1 MKFSIA
7 LSDLENLLK
16 TLAPRPKATD
26 TFTLSACAARVFV
39 ECKGDIGG
47 IEALVFEDGAVSL
60 PAKKFRELLKTY
72 KGRQSLTLEAAPD
85 GLRIG
90 TFQMRVLRYNAR
102 AAAAGSLSGLPREYP
117 TVVWYRHAAHLTPLV
132 ESG

>member
-60 PAKKFRELLKTY
+60 PTKKFRELLKTY
-72 KGRQSLTLEAAPD
+72 KGRQSLTLKQPPMVF
-85 GLRIG
+85 GSGISKCLCWITQRI
-90 TFQMRVLRYNAR
+90 
-102 AAAAGSLSGLPREYP
+102 
-117 TVVWYRHAAHLTPLV
+117 
-132 ESG
+132 

>member
-16 TLAPRPKATD
+16 TLAPRPKAAD
-26 TFTLSACAARVFV
+26 TFTLSACAGRVFV

-60 PAKKFRELLKTY
+60 PTKKFRELLKTY
-72 KGRQSLTLEAAPD
+72 KGRQSLTVEADAG

-90 TFQMRVLRYNAR
+90 NFQMPVLGYNAR
-102 AAAAGSLSGLPREYP
+102 AAAPGHFQVFGASIPPSSGTGMPR
-117 TVVWYRHAAHLTPLV
+117 V
-132 ESG
+132 

>member
-1 MKFSIA
+1 MKLTIA

-16 TLAPRPKATD
+16 TMAPRPKTTD

-47 IEALVFEDGAVSL
+47 IEALVFEDGAITL
-60 PAKKFRELLKTY
+60 LAKAFRELLKTY
-72 KGRQSLTLEAAPD
+72 KGRKSLTLEAAPD

-90 TFQMRVLRYNAR
+90 TFQMAVAHYNPNPKPPGNFQVFGTATPPAPNTSSR
-102 AAAAGSLSGLPREYP
+102 A
-117 TVVWYRHAAHLTPLV
+117 
-132 ESG
+132 

>member
-1 MKFSIA
+1 MKFTIG

-47 IEALVFEDGAVSL
+47 IEALVFEDGAVTL
-60 PAKKFRELLKTY
+60 PTKKFRELLKTY
-72 KGRQSLTLEAAPD
+72 KGRQSLTFEAGSE
-85 GLRIG
+85 GLHIQN
-90 TFQMRVLRYNAR
+90 FQMSVIHYDPHPKPPADFHVFPAG
-102 AAAAGSLSGLPREYP
+102 AASGSSQCR
-117 TVVWYRHAAHLTPLV
+117 
-132 ESG
+132 

>member
-7 LSDLENLLK
+7 LSDLENLLR

-26 TFTLSACAARVFV
+26 TFTLSACSARVFV

-47 IEALVFEDGAVSL
+47 IEALVFEDGAVVL
-60 PAKKFRELLKTY
+60 PTKAFRELLKTY
-72 KGRQSLTLEAAPD
+72 KGRKSLTLEAAPD

-90 TFQMRVLRYNAR
+90 TFQMAVAHYNPNPKPPGNFQVFGT
-102 AAAAGSLSGLPREYP
+102 AAQPAANTSSR
-117 TVVWYRHAAHLTPLV
+117 
-132 ESG
+132 

>member
-26 TFTLSACAARVFV
+26 TFTLSAYAARVFV

-47 IEALVFEDGAVSL
+47 IEALVFQDGAVSL
-60 PAKKFRELLKTY
+60 PTKKFRELLKTY
-72 KGRQSLTLEAAPD
+72 KGRQSLAFEAQPD
-85 GLRIG
+85 GLHIQNFR
-90 TFQMRVLRYNAR
+90 MPVLRYDPNPSPPSDFQVFSTGAPP
-102 AAAAGSLSGLPREYP
+102 GTSKS
-117 TVVWYRHAAHLTPLV
+117 H
-132 ESG
+132 

>member
-1 MKFSIA
+1 MKLSIA

-16 TLAPRPKATD
+16 MLAPRPKATD

-47 IEALVFEDGAVSL
+47 IEALVFEDGAVNL
-60 PAKKFRELLKTY
+60 PTKKFRELLKTY
-72 KGRQSLTLEAAPD
+72 QGRQSLTFEAAAD

-90 TFQMRVLRYNAR
+90 NFQMSVLHYDPRPTPPGEFRVFR
-102 AAAAGSLSGLPREYP
+102 
-117 TVVWYRHAAHLTPLV
+117 
-132 ESG
+132 

>member
-16 TLAPRPKATD
+16 TLAPRPKASD

-39 ECKGDIGG
+39 ECKGDVGG
-47 IEALVFEDGAVSL
+47 IEALVFEDGAVTL
-60 PAKKFRELLKTY
+60 PAKAFRELLKTY
-72 KGRQSLTLEAAPD
+72 KGRKSLTLEAAPD

-90 TFQMRVLRYNAR
+90 TFQMAIEHYNPN
-102 AAAAGSLSGLPREYP
+102 PRP
-117 TVVWYRHAAHLTPLV
+117 PGNFQVFGTATPPAPNT
-132 ESG
+132 SR

>member
-16 TLAPRPKATD
+16 TLAPRPKAAD

-47 IEALVFEDGAVSL
+47 IEALVFEDGAVTL
-60 PAKKFRELLKTY
+60 PAKAFRELLLKTY
-72 KGRQSLTLEAAPD
+72 KGRKSLTLEADPD

-90 TFQMRVLRYNAR
+90 TFQMAVAHYNPNPKPPGNFQVFGTAAPPAPNTSPR
-102 AAAAGSLSGLPREYP
+102 A
-117 TVVWYRHAAHLTPLV
+117 
-132 ESG
+132 

>member
-16 TLAPRPKATD
+16 TLAPRPKAAD
-26 TFTLSACAARVFV
+26 TFTLSACAGRVFV

-60 PAKKFRELLKTY
+60 PTKKFRELLKTY
-72 KGRQSLTLEAAPD
+72 KGRQSLTVEADAG

-90 TFQMRVLRYNAR
+90 NFQMPVLGYTDNPKPP
-102 AAAAGSLSGLPREYP
+102 GEFQVFGTTVSLGPRDVS
-117 TVVWYRHAAHLTPLV
+117 TRN
-132 ESG
+132 

>member
-1 MKFSIA
+1 MKFTIA

-16 TLAPRPKATD
+16 TLASRPKATD

-60 PAKKFRELLKTY
+60 PTKKFRELLKTY
-72 KGRQSLTLEAAPD
+72 KGRQSLTIEAAED

-90 TFQMRVLRYNAR
+90 NFQMCVLDYTESPKAPGKFQVFGATVSPDLRD
-102 AAAAGSLSGLPREYP
+102 LSTRD
-117 TVVWYRHAAHLTPLV
+117 
-132 ESG
+132 

>member
-7 LSDLENLLK
+7 LSDLESLLK
-16 TLAPRPKATD
+16 TLAPRPKAKD

-60 PAKKFRELLKTY
+60 PTKKFRELLKTY
-72 KGRQSLTLEAAPD
+72 KGRQSLTVEAAAD

-90 TFQMRVLRYNAR
+90 NFQMAILHYNAQ
-102 AAAAGSLSGLPREYP
+102 AVAPGHFQIFPAKVAPSSNTGMPR
-117 TVVWYRHAAHLTPLV
+117 V
-132 ESG
+132 